1 MRHGHSYDDL
11 ANNTE
16 ELDMKQWKARIKLEN
31 GTQQVVYVYADS
43 QLNAR
48 YMIEA
53 QYGKGSI
60 IGVPTPA

>member
-1 MRHGHSYDDL
+1 
-11 ANNTE
+11 
-16 ELDMKQWKARIKLEN
+16 MKQWKARIKLEN
-31 GTQQVVYVYADS
+31 GSQQVVYVYADS